1 MNTIKWNST
10 KTGFVLTFANGV
22 KETYVDKMTANTT
35 FVRIGDKKFWLL
47 KVN

>member
-10 KTGFVLTFANGV
+10 KTGFVLTFSNGV
-22 KETYVDKMTANTT
+22 KETYGDKVKSSTT
-35 FVRIGDKKFWLL
+35 YIRIGEQKYWLI

>member
-22 KETYVDKMTANTT
+22 KETYSDKVGPSTT
-35 FVRIGDKKFWLL
+35 YVRIGEQKYWLI